1 MKLTVDSWRIN
12 KSMSMHD
19 AKTCYKLQWVR
30 AQVHYISI
38 LHSRGHTV
46 HSNNGMTWTQTGS
59 RLANPDPCLVLI
71 CKRIIM

>member
-19 AKTCYKLQWVR
+19 AKTCYNGYERKSL
-30 AQVHYISI
+30 YISI